1 MHVKLT
7 LLIAKSGFRTIW
19 LLKMALLGQNFLKF
33 LNFYYIKSTFFGKK
47 REANGLCQVIYL
59 LKKSTF
65 GFIKLLIAVESKFKN
80 DLQLHQVG
88 KNKS

>member
-1 MHVKLT
+1 MHLDINKCM
-7 LLIAKSGFRTIW
+7 LIARSGFRTFW
-19 LLKMALLGQNFLKF
+19 LLKMALLGQNF

-65 GFIKLLIAVESKFKN
+65 HSMKLLIAVDSKIEN
-80 DLQLHQVG
+80 DPFILPIL
-88 KNKS
+88 KK

>member
-1 MHVKLT
+1 M
-7 LLIAKSGFRTIW
+7 LIARSGFRMFW

-33 LNFYYIKSTFFGKK
+33 LDFYYIKSTFFGKK

-65 GFIKLLIAVESKFKN
+65 HFMKLLIAVESKFENNASTSPNVK
-80 DLQLHQVG
+80 
-88 KNKS
+88 K

>member
-1 MHVKLT
+1 M
-7 LLIAKSGFRTIW
+7 LIARSGFRTFW

-33 LNFYYIKSTFFGKK
+33 LDFYYIKSTFFGKK

-65 GFIKLLIAVESKFKN
+65 HSMKLLIAVDSKIEN
-80 DLQLHQVG
+80 DPFILPIL
-88 KNKS
+88 KK